1 MPQYRLQNMGL
12 PFLIM
17 TVKNSP
23 RNTKCY
29 TKYNSEKLM
38 SFLNKERER
47 ETVSNTWNKLTAYWL
62 LSQDITLLS
71 EDFIKMIFH
80 WLCGAES

>member
-12 PFLIM
+12 PFLM

-38 SFLNKERER
+38 SFLNKRER
-47 ETVSNTWNKLTAYWL
+47 ETVSNTLNKLTACWL

-71 EDFIKMIFH
+71 ENFIKMTFH

>member
-38 SFLNKERER
+38 SFLNKRERER
-47 ETVSNTWNKLTAYWL
+47 
-62 LSQDITLLS
+62 LSQTPEIN
-71 EDFIKMIFH
+71 
-80 WLCGAES
+80 